1 MCDILVS
8 TDDPDIAEVC
18 AKAGALVPWVRPAE
32 LATDSASSVDTAMH
46 ALNWYESTVCEVD
59 GLLLLQPTSPF
70 RTKFTIKRGIELFIK
85 HDLKP
90 VLGVS
95 PIHAHPMW
103 TLKIENECLVPF
115 MNEHGIGV
123 RTQEL
128 PTAYAMNGSFYL
140 ISPEEF
146 RITRSFIGSKSIPL
160 MIDSQKESLDVDTEW
175 DFKIANMIVES
186 GS

>member
-1 MCDILVS
+1 
-8 TDDPDIAEVC
+8 
-18 AKAGALVPWVRPAE
+18 
-32 LATDSASSVDTAMH
+32 
-46 ALNWYESTVCEVD
+46 
-59 GLLLLQPTSPF
+59 
-70 RTKFTIKRGIELFIK
+70 
-85 HDLKP
+85 
-90 VLGVS
+90 
-95 PIHAHPMW
+95 MW